1 MTLQEI
7 KMLTAFSSWA
17 TNRILQAVEALPAE
31 DPMRDLKSSHRSIHG
46 TLTHLAG
53 SEKMWLS
60 RMSGTPDKAMIT
72 PAEVPTVADV
82 RRLWE
87 QTGFATAKF
96 LGSMTDRKLQE
107 TFTMSTST
115 GEKFLHTFVQAFQH
129 VVDHSTYHR
138 GQVVT
143 LMRQMGHTPPNTGM
157 IAFIRETGGAR
168 K

>member
-1 MTLQEI
+1 
-7 KMLTAFSSWA
+7 
-17 TNRILQAVEALPAE
+17 
-31 DPMRDLKSSHRSIHG
+31 
-46 TLTHLAG
+46 
-53 SEKMWLS
+53 
-60 RMSGTPDKAMIT
+60 MIT

-115 GEKFLHTFVQAFQH
+115 GEKFAHTFAQAFQH

-157 IAFIRETGGAR
+157 IAFVRETGGTR